1 MTPQHQHWPAGSG
14 QGTQPAAGMDL
25 RRLLSGIWRRKAMV
39 FGIVFLAV
47 AGTLALIVL
56 ATPRYTSE
64 AQIMIEDGEA
74 AVIRAPSEQRAAPP
88 DSLAV
93 QSEVEVLRSRDLAAL
108 VADKLELVNSAE
120 FNPSAAGGSFLAPI
134 LSLLGFGGDADRR
147 NAREKMLEAYYSK
160 LGVYAVPNSRVIAIG
175 FTSTD
180 PKTAALVA
188 NTIATTYIDET
199 QEAKFDNTRRAAE
212 WLSREIEKL
221 RGRVSS
227 ADAAVEQFRARS
239 GLFEGSETTLERQE
253 LSEINTQITVA
264 ASARVE
270 ARSRADALRDIL
282 NREGSVEGAPEVVNS
297 QLIQRLREQQAAL
310 KRQIADLGQTYLP
323 NHPRM
328 KRLQAEMDGLE
339 RQIRAE
345 ALKIASG
352 LEDQARSAEA
362 REQALRDKL
371 QKLKTQ
377 AALTNQDEV
386 RLDALKREA
395 AASRTLLE
403 SFLGKYREATARAD
417 ASALP
422 PGARVISS
430 AQPHSTPSFPRKGPM
445 LVLALIGSLVV
456 GTVAAFIAEMM
467 SAASGTTAAAP
478 TVRAGEP
485 RVEPVPSATPMPAAA
500 TVGDIGLRA
509 SVMSGIAAAP
519 PAPRP
524 KVARPLDAQA
534 GPQLRDQVRQLTSR
548 LATRRVL
555 VTSVGINGSKAAIVA
570 TLGRALA
577 IGRTRTLI
585 VDADLGEPDGIAQAF
600 GMSGER
606 GLSELLL
613 GNASFAEVATRDSI
627 SGAEVVAAGSSG
639 SAALHLLESDRM
651 DLILSALD
659 QAYDLVIVNGP
670 PATGQNAG
678 KAVARRVSLALLVSN
693 ADQSGIDAAN
703 LAAHVLIAEGVRE
716 VLPILVDGNGPKSE
730 IHFGTSAAGFGR
742 AA

>member
-1 MTPQHQHWPAGSG
+1 MISHHQPWPAGTG
-14 QGTQPAAGMDL
+14 QGTQPPPTGVDL
-25 RRLLSGIWRRKAMV
+25 GRLLSGMRRRKRLV
-39 FGIVFLAV
+39 FGIVFLAL
-47 AGTLALIVL
+47 AGTMALITF

-64 AQIMIEDGEA
+64 ALVLIEDGEVA
-74 AVIRAPSEQRAAPP
+74 AIRNPNEQRAAPP

-108 VADKLELVNSAE
+108 VADKLELIGSAE
-120 FNPSAAGGSFLAPI
+120 FNPAAEGGSFFEPI
-134 LSLLGFGGDADRR
+134 MSLLGFSGDPGG
-147 NAREKMLEAYYSK
+147 AREKMFDTYYSK
-160 LGVYAVPNSRVIAIG
+160 LSVYAVPNSRVIAIA
-175 FTSTD
+175 FTSVE

-199 QEAKFDNTRRAAE
+199 QEAKFENTRRAAE

-221 RGRVSS
+221 RGRVAD
-227 ADAAVEQFRARS
+227 ADAAMEQFRARS

-253 LSEINTQITVA
+253 LSELNTEITVA
-264 ASARVE
+264 ASARAE
-270 ARSRADALRDIL
+270 ARSRADAIRDAL
-282 NREGSVEGAPEVVNS
+282 NREGSVEGAQEVVNS
-297 QLIQRLREQQAAL
+297 QLIQRLREQQVAL
-310 KRQIADLGQTYLP
+310 GRQIADLGQTYLP

-328 KRLQAEMDGLE
+328 KRLQAEMDGLG

-345 ALKIASG
+345 ALKIAGG
-352 LEDQARSAEA
+352 LEDQAKSEGA

-371 QKLKTQ
+371 QTLKTQ

-395 AASRTLLE
+395 AANRTLLE
-403 SFLGKYREATARAD
+403 SFLAKYREATARAD

-430 AQPHSTPSFPRKGPM
+430 AQVHSTPSFPRKGPM

-456 GTVAAFIAEMM
+456 GTVLAFIAEMM
-467 SAASGTTAAAP
+467 ATTAGSAYVAPVRHDNRVAVEPSVASNPPLAPAADIGRPAQVMAEMRAAP
-478 TVRAGEP
+478 
-485 RVEPVPSATPMPAAA
+485 
-500 TVGDIGLRA
+500 
-509 SVMSGIAAAP
+509 AP
-519 PAPRP
+519 PRP
-524 KVARPLDAQA
+524 TVARPLDARA
-534 GPQLRDQVRQLTSR
+534 GLQLRDQVRQLTAR

-555 VTSVGINGSKAAIVA
+555 VTSVGGNGPKAAIVA
-570 TLGRALA
+570 SLGRSLA

-585 VDADLGEPDGIAQAF
+585 IDADLGEPTGVARAF
-600 GMSGER
+600 GMTGER

-613 GNASFAEVATRDSI
+613 GNASFAEVAIRDSI

-639 SAALHLLESDRM
+639 AAAVQLLDSDRM
-651 DLILSALD
+651 DVILNALD

-670 PATGQNAG
+670 PATGQDLG
-678 KAVARRVSLALLVSN
+678 KTVARRMSLALLVTD
-693 ADQSGIDAAN
+693 ADRSSVDAAN

-716 VLPILVDGNGPKSE
+716 VLPVLVDGDGPGSE
-730 IHFGTSAAGFGR
+730 IRFGVPAAGFGR

>member
-1 MTPQHQHWPAGSG
+1 MISHHQHWPAGTG
-14 QGTQPAAGMDL
+14 QGTQAPPAGVDL
-25 RRLLSGIWRRKAMV
+25 GRLLSGMWHRKRLV
-39 FGIVFLAV
+39 FGTVFLAL
-47 AGTLALIVL
+47 AGTMALITF

-64 AQIMIEDGEA
+64 ALVLVEDGEA
-74 AVIRAPSEQRAAPP
+74 AAIRNPNEQRAAPP

-108 VADKLELVNSAE
+108 VADKLELIGSAE
-120 FNPSAAGGSFLAPI
+120 FNPAAEGGSFFEPI
-134 LSLLGFGGDADRR
+134 MSLLGFSGDPGS
-147 NAREKMLEAYYSK
+147 AREKMFDKYYSK
-160 LGVYAVPNSRVIAIG
+160 LSVYAVPNSRVIAIA
-175 FTSTD
+175 FTSVE

-188 NTIATTYIDET
+188 NTVATTYIDET
-199 QEAKFDNTRRAAE
+199 QEAKFENTRRAAE

-221 RGRVSS
+221 RGRVAD

-253 LSEINTQITVA
+253 LSELNTQITVA
-264 ASARVE
+264 ASARAE
-270 ARSRADALRDIL
+270 ARSRADAIRDAL
-282 NREGSVEGAPEVVNS
+282 NREGSVEGAQEVVNS

-310 KRQIADLGQTYLP
+310 GRQIADLGQTYLP

-328 KRLQAEMDGLE
+328 KRLQAEMDGLD

-345 ALKIASG
+345 ALKIAGG
-352 LEDQARSAEA
+352 LEDQAKSEGA

-371 QKLKTQ
+371 QTLKTQ

-395 AASRTLLE
+395 AANRTLLE
-403 SFLGKYREATARAD
+403 SFLAKYREATARAD

-430 AQPHSTPSFPRKGPM
+430 AQVHSTPSFPRKGPM

-456 GTVAAFIAEMM
+456 GTVLAFIAEMM
-467 SAASGTTAAAP
+467 STTSGSAYVASVRHDSRVAVEPSVVGAPPPAPAPAADVGLPAAVMAEIPAASAP
-478 TVRAGEP
+478 
-485 RVEPVPSATPMPAAA
+485 
-500 TVGDIGLRA
+500 
-509 SVMSGIAAAP
+509 
-519 PAPRP
+519 PRP
-524 KVARPLDAQA
+524 KVARLLDARA
-534 GPQLRDQVRQLTSR
+534 GLHLRDQVRQLTAR

-555 VTSVGINGSKAAIVA
+555 VTSVGGNGSKAAIVA
-570 TLGRALA
+570 SLGRSLA

-585 VDADLGEPDGIAQAF
+585 IDADLGEPMGVARAF
-600 GMSGER
+600 GMTGER

-613 GNASFAEVATRDSI
+613 GNASFAEVAIRDPI
-627 SGAEVVAAGSSG
+627 SSAEVVAAGSSG
-639 SAALHLLESDRM
+639 AAAVHLLDSDRM
-651 DLILSALD
+651 DVILNALD

-670 PATGQNAG
+670 PATGQDLG
-678 KAVARRVSLALLVSN
+678 KTVARRMSLALLVTD
-693 ADQSGIDAAN
+693 ADRGSVDAAN

-716 VLPILVDGNGPKSE
+716 VLPVLVDGDGPRSE
-730 IHFGTSAAGFGR
+730 IHFGVLATGFGR